1 MASSFSFAL
10 FSLTAASYL
19 VASVVFVAFLAGRIT
34 RPDGLRWAA
43 RLVGVGALLHAT
55 HIVVSSL
62 VLHICPIRGMH
73 FAMSVVSVLACG
85 VYLLVRLRYPID
97 VLGAFFAPIALTFL
111 LASQVIGVTDL
122 SGPSAGMQSVMLPV
136 HVAANLL
143 GEALF
148 LLAFAAA
155 VAYLVQ
161 ENQLNKK
168 KLGGLITRL
177 PALDALDRAEHR
189 FLLAGFPLLT
199 VGILTGTLWARRV
212 ESGTVADLW
221 RAAFG
226 YATWML
232 FAGVLLL
239 RAAAGWRGR
248 RAAYGTIAGF
258 GFAVVVLVIY
268 LVRSLTPAARIALLE
283 PR

>member
-1 MASSFSFAL
+1 LAFSLVL
-10 FSLTAASYL
+10 FSLTATSYF
-19 VASVVFVAFLAGRIT
+19 VASVAFVAFLAGRIT
-34 RPDGLRWAA
+34 SPGALRWAA
-43 RLVGVGALLHAT
+43 RLVGAGAALHAG
-55 HIVVSSL
+55 HIIVSSL

-111 LASQVIGVTDL
+111 LASQIIGVSDA
-122 SGPSAGMQSVMLPV
+122 SGPGAGMRSAILPV

-161 ENQLNKK
+161 ENQLKK
-168 KLGGLITRL
+168 KRLGGLMTRL
-177 PALDALDRAEHR
+177 PPLDALDRAEHR

-199 VGILTGTLWARRV
+199 VGILTGALWARRV
-212 ESGTVADLW
+212 EAGSVADMW
-221 RAAFG
+221 RAAFS

-232 FAGVLLL
+232 FAVVLLL

-268 LVRSLTPAARIALLE
+268 LLRSLSPAAHLALLE
-283 PR
+283 GR

>member
-1 MASSFSFAL
+1 M
-10 FSLTAASYL
+10 FSLTATSYL
-19 VASVVFVAFLAGRIT
+19 VASVAFVAFLAGRIT
-34 RPDGLRWAA
+34 SPGALRWAA
-43 RLVGVGALLHAT
+43 RLVAAGAALHAA
-55 HIVVSSL
+55 HIIVSSL
-62 VLHICPIRGMH
+62 VLHVCPIRGMH

-111 LASQVIGVTDL
+111 LASQIIGVSDA
-122 SGPSAGMQSVMLPV
+122 SGPGAGMRSAILPV

-161 ENQLNKK
+161 ENQLKK
-168 KLGGLITRL
+168 KRLGGLMTRL
-177 PALDALDRAEHR
+177 PPLDALDRAEHR

-199 VGILTGTLWARRV
+199 VGILTGALWARRV
-212 ESGTVADLW
+212 EAGSVADMW

-232 FAGVLLL
+232 FAVVLLL

-268 LVRSLTPAARIALLE
+268 LLRSLSPAAHLALLE
-283 PR
+283 GR